1 MAVMV
6 GGLAVE
12 LASWL
17 RGLFRP
23 EDAEVAEPA
32 LDALIQYVYHAGR
45 VEALSAA
52 AVALEKAGMREAA
65 NALYAALE
73 VARIGLAEAAKQLAA
88 YDHVA
93 DEIATYL
100 RLSQEQERG
109 EAPAKAVV
117 AQG

>member
-12 LASWL
+12 LAAWL

-23 EDAEVAEPA
+23 EDADVAEPA
-32 LDALIQYVYHAGR
+32 LDALLRYVYHAGR
-45 VEALSAA
+45 AEALEAA
-52 AVALEKAGMREAA
+52 ARALERAGHVEAA

-73 VARIGLAEAAKQLAA
+73 IVRVELGEAAEQLAE

-93 DEIATYL
+93 SEVAAYF
-100 RLSQEQERG
+100 RLPRKTGDSSAVAAETRG
-109 EAPAKAVV
+109 
-117 AQG
+117 

>member
-1 MAVMV
+1 MTVMV

-32 LDALIQYVYHAGR
+32 LDALIRYVYHAGR

-52 AVALEKAGMREAA
+52 ASALEKAGMREAA
-65 NALYAALE
+65 NALYAGLE
-73 VARIGLAEAAKQLAA
+73 MARIGLAEAAKQLAA

-100 RLSQEQERG
+100 RLSQEQARG
-109 EAPAKAVV
+109 NGKAEAVAV
-117 AQG
+117 QG